1 MDSDWK
7 GDLFTKS
14 LDNRERFIGGS
25 IIAYDH
31 LMYRHSLLFDGFQLL
46 RKEFS
51 TIVRT

>member
-25 IIAYDH
+25 IIAYD
-31 LMYRHSLLFDGFQLL
+31 RISFDIKVE
-46 RKEFS
+46 RDE
-51 TIVRT
+51 VRVTVATATFCLD